1 VSRPLPSE
9 RRRRPSRAPR
19 VLAVAAAI
27 VVAFAVGLA
36 LGRALEEAPQPG
48 GTQTLVRTL
57 QPAPLPPAGRE
68 TVTVTVER
76 G

>member
-1 VSRPLPSE
+1 VTRPLPSD
-9 RRRRPSRAPR
+9 RRRRPRRAPR
-19 VLAVAAAI
+19 VLGVGVAI
-27 VVAFAVGLA
+27 VLAFAVGLA

-48 GTQTLVRTL
+48 GTQTVVRTL

-76 G
+76 